1 MRSKN
6 CKEILRSKITQRIDE
21 QQAERHKNSAR
32 VWRNPAITQK
42 LHFPQHP
49 PPPLP
54 AQQMM
59 QPQATSPRFQLPPS
73 PQQGYHGNV
82 AGRTFNRPPIVYAT
96 NFVGN
101 HNNNRNPYASKGAY
115 SGPPAGT
122 PPQNHHHVAKQQG
135 YAPQQHQVGY
145 QDNRA
150 VQVEKKRATPVVTA
164 QSNNKQANYRPSNQ
178 LTKQVNSQ
186 VNANQP
192 PVNMQPSSYANK
204 PAQMSVNHP
213 PVNSNYAQPPSFN
226 TQSPVAG
233 TSFAHTQQVNVTQPP
248 TPMGTQN
255 IAHAPPMTT
264 KNIARSSQLNVGQS
278 SAYSKPLNFTQTAP
292 NSQPSSYLQ
301 PTQNN
306 TVQSTSYP
314 QGVQSNVGQ
323 VDTQLS
329 YNSQPLAAKFAQS
342 SVQVSSTQA
351 PTYSHSQNYG
361 QMSVASPSTI
371 TRAPQPSS
379 SQSFQPINFAQGP
392 QSGGPTRT
400 TQLPGHPHV
409 PQTPNP
415 QQSSFTNAPASSHNS
430 SAVTHPS
437 VVQTSRNSPAA
448 NHFNNQ
454 QTSSSGNFQQPIT
467 SSGGNFSQP
476 ISSCQKP
483 SVSNGTEQWG
493 SHKQTVSW
501 IIK

>member
-1 MRSKN
+1 M
-6 CKEILRSKITQRIDE
+6 
-21 QQAERHKNSAR
+21 
-32 VWRNPAITQK
+32 
-42 LHFPQHP
+42 F
-49 PPPLP
+49 
-54 AQQMM
+54 
-59 QPQATSPRFQLPPS
+59 
-73 PQQGYHGNV
+73 
-82 AGRTFNRPPIVYAT
+82 
-96 NFVGN
+96 
-101 HNNNRNPYASKGAY
+101 
-115 SGPPAGT
+115 
-122 PPQNHHHVAKQQG
+122 
-135 YAPQQHQVGY
+135 
-145 QDNRA
+145 
-150 VQVEKKRATPVVTA
+150 
-164 QSNNKQANYRPSNQ
+164 
-178 LTKQVNSQ
+178 
-186 VNANQP
+186 NANQP

-248 TPMGTQN
+248 TPMGTQNIAHAPPMTTQNIARPQPTQNN

-351 PTYSHSQNYG
+351 PTYSQSQNYG

-371 TRAPQPSS
+371 TGKFLQKH
-379 SQSFQPINFAQGP
+379 QI
-392 QSGGPTRT
+392 
-400 TQLPGHPHV
+400 LLV
-409 PQTPNP
+409 K
-415 QQSSFTNAPASSHNS
+415 FTK
-430 SAVTHPS
+430 
-437 VVQTSRNSPAA
+437 
-448 NHFNNQ
+448 FL
-454 QTSSSGNFQQPIT
+454 
-467 SSGGNFSQP
+467 
-476 ISSCQKP
+476 ISKSLRLAK
-483 SVSNGTEQWG
+483 N
-493 SHKQTVSW
+493 
-501 IIK
+501 